1 MTNYYEE
8 IRKKIGNVPDY
19 IGMPLKNWIKRT
31 QEYCYYYAINREAKD
46 VLSIIQ
52 NYMDE
57 EDYLTTATLEEE
69 RKRSKSLYFVS
80 KLYIEFIW
88 KIYKK
93 CYEQLYQEDT
103 EKMFFEEIIYS
114 DDLMNVVSK
123 TLDTYKKGL
132 SEKYAYRIAKSIDDW
147 KLHFDNHK
155 RIEQLSL
162 ENLHKAMDVLEQA
175 FSKPMPTEKDS
186 VGDVVEKDILDKMFA
201 LLKGGEYPA
210 CLFLIVA
217 PMTRALTSGTIHK
230 YTPGNST
237 VYFSKNFEYN
247 MEQLKTRID
256 AMREIFDMYYEER
269 YLIKEE
275 LKTV

>member
-8 IRKKIGNVPDY
+8 IKKEIGNAPDY
-19 IGMPLKNWIKRT
+19 IGMPLKNWIQRS
-31 QEYCYYYAINREAKD
+31 QEYCYYYSINREVKD

-52 NYMDE
+52 NYMDKE
-57 EDYLTTATLEEE
+57 EYLTTAIPEKK

-93 CYEQLYQEDT
+93 CYEQLYQENT
-103 EKMFFEEIIYS
+103 EKMFFEEIINN
-114 DDLMNVVSK
+114 DDLTNAVSK

-132 SEKYAYRIAKSIDDW
+132 SGEYARIIVRSIKEW
-147 KLHFDNHK
+147 IFEFDNHQK
-155 RIEQLSL
+155 IEQLSI
-162 ENLHKAMDVLEQA
+162 ENLHKAMDVLGQA

-186 VGDVVEKDILDKMFA
+186 INDIVEKDILDEMLT
-201 LLKGGEYPA
+201 LLQGGKYPD

-230 YTPGNST
+230 YTPGNLT
-237 VYFSKNFEYN
+237 VFFSKNFEYN
-247 MEQLKTRID
+247 MEQLKKRID
-256 AMREIFDMYYEER
+256 AMRRIFNEYCELQNILE
-269 YLIKEE
+269 EE
-275 LKTV
+275 LETV